1 MLFRKR
7 LSKGKNRL
15 LIKEGLVT
23 CPVSLY
29 LGSWES
35 LSITAVLVAYDE
47 LLIRMH

>member
-23 CPVSLY
+23 CPVWLY
-29 LGSWES
+29 FGNWKAMLFW
-35 LSITAVLVAYDE
+35 LPDYAVK
-47 LLIRMH
+47 